1 MKLRILP
8 TSLKVAVVCAMLSPF
23 AFADTSENYEKA
35 LAAFNNESF
44 SESYIHLKNALQE
57 SPTHLPSKLLMG
69 RVLLIDGYVNDAIT
83 EFEEVKAAGADLNLV
98 LVPLANAYLISRD
111 FDSLIALP
119 VPRNLSASTKLD
131 VILLKATAHIQQG
144 DLDLAE
150 ILYKNAEIE
159 FKDDIRIINGLAQ
172 ISLLNKNYAEANNH
186 LDLALN
192 EHNNNPQSLFL
203 RGLVLQSQD
212 KSDAAREQFELAY
225 QYDDFDPAI
234 KRALANSYV
243 EANMLPEA
251 ELMIA
256 QIEKQTQG
264 DLQTQLLKARLLA
277 MQAKN
282 DEADAVLAA
291 LSQTL
296 SLATDQNKQQTTWL
310 SLVSGITAYIN
321 KNYEVTVRELSRYV
335 KTGSAPPELLGM
347 LAEAHVRQGAP
358 KKAMEVLE
366 LNESVVLKSIPV
378 SSLLCDLYLASNK
391 VFKCNSIVEELKKNN
406 GNNHAVI
413 LLEAKLLVR
422 RDKVDQALTL
432 LSDSNLDTNAE
443 DVLLFKATLEAD
455 EERFD
460 AAIQSTKKLVALQPE
475 NINYANLN
483 ADLHIRSG
491 DMVKDETLLKEIL
504 ANDPNSIGGLLNLT
518 RVQFA
523 QKKLDMARASIEKVI
538 ALEPTNLA
546 ALMLDAQILVTLNEN
561 EAAIERLL
569 TAKALAPNDPSPH
582 ELLANI
588 YRQQKDYAVALN
600 EVNALLKGNRF
611 NSAYIFEKA
620 NLLIALNEPEK
631 AKTQMDI
638 LFGQW
643 SDDAKRLVE
652 LSRSQLQAKDTK
664 AARISLERAA
674 DIAPNYALAKLEYGQ
689 LLLSQK
695 KLSDVKILLTDMQK
709 TFPNNPN
716 VFLLQGHYF
725 KAQGDIEQAYLAYV
739 HALSLEP
746 EFTLPLIELY
756 QIASH
761 GKYTE
766 EYKQY
771 LVTYLSSHP
780 DAHFQRHLLAD
791 LNFIARDFTRAETH
805 YLILVAIDELPNKAR
820 IYNNLAIIKID
831 SDNKQGLDYAEQ
843 AAKLAP
849 NSAAILDTKG
859 WLQVKNGQYQDALN
873 TLRLAFTL
881 RSSDP
886 SIRYH
891 LAVVLTELGQNSQ
904 AKTELEQALASVNRF
919 PERQE
924 AQALLQTL

>member
-1 MKLRILP
+1 M
-8 TSLKVAVVCAMLSPF
+8 
-23 AFADTSENYEKA
+23 
-35 LAAFNNESF
+35 
-44 SESYIHLKNALQE
+44 
-57 SPTHLPSKLLMG
+57 
-69 RVLLIDGYVNDAIT
+69 
-83 EFEEVKAAGADLNLV
+83 VKA
-98 LVPLANAYLISRD
+98 
-111 FDSLIALP
+111 
-119 VPRNLSASTKLD
+119 
-131 VILLKATAHIQQG
+131 
-144 DLDLAE
+144 
-150 ILYKNAEIE
+150 
-159 FKDDIRIINGLAQ
+159 
-172 ISLLNKNYAEANNH
+172 
-186 LDLALN
+186 
-192 EHNNNPQSLFL
+192 
-203 RGLVLQSQD
+203 
-212 KSDAAREQFELAY
+212 
-225 QYDDFDPAI
+225 
-234 KRALANSYV
+234 
-243 EANMLPEA
+243 
-251 ELMIA
+251 
-256 QIEKQTQG
+256 
-264 DLQTQLLKARLLA
+264 
-277 MQAKN
+277 
-282 DEADAVLAA
+282 
-291 LSQTL
+291 
-296 SLATDQNKQQTTWL
+296 
-310 SLVSGITAYIN
+310 
-321 KNYEVTVRELSRYV
+321 
-335 KTGSAPPELLGM
+335 
-347 LAEAHVRQGAP
+347 
-358 KKAMEVLE
+358 
-366 LNESVVLKSIPV
+366 
-378 SSLLCDLYLASNK
+378 
-391 VFKCNSIVEELKKNN
+391 
-406 GNNHAVI
+406 
-413 LLEAKLLVR
+413 
-422 RDKVDQALTL
+422 
-432 LSDSNLDTNAE
+432 
-443 DVLLFKATLEAD
+443 
-455 EERFD
+455 
-460 AAIQSTKKLVALQPE
+460 
-475 NINYANLN
+475 
-483 ADLHIRSG
+483 
-491 DMVKDETLLKEIL
+491 ETLLKEIL